1 MEYLYFILKI
11 ALFYIIISFIINFLD
26 KNNLNKLNI
35 IDIFFLFIIF
45 YFIIYTLK
53 GDISIFYSIFLTTI
67 YLITERLKNK
77 KVFSFIKNDKN
88 DNLVENNIPLAIIM
102 DGDIDY
108 EALNTLQKDKKWL
121 ESNLDCDVEE
131 IYYAFFNKNKL
142 YIIKKRDF
150 IKLQ

>member
-45 YFIIYTLK
+45 YFILYTLK
-53 GDISIFYSIFLTTI
+53 GDISIFYSIFLITI